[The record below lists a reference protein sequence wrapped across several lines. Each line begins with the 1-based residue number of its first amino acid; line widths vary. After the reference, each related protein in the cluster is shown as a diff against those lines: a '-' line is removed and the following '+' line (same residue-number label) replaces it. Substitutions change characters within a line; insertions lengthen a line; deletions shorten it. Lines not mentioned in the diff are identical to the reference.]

1 MSTTQVKALFEQR
14 SHAANELR
22 SMYDAAGDAELTA
35 EQTQTEERLNG
46 AISAADERINALLTM
61 SAGEERAAEAYTS
74 LGAEERQA
82 ETEPTVTDAD
92 RLRSIGSGEARSAE
106 FFSDEFRGTAA
117 HVKGTAGLG
126 GNTVPTSFY
135 DTLVES
141 MIDVSTVLAANATVL
156 RTAGGEKIQVP
167 TATAYPQAALVNEG
181 NQIGRQDAT
190 FGQVDLDAFKYAFVM
205 QASSELVADTGVN
218 IVEFLARRGGEALG
232 NSVGAAF
239 INGTGS
245 SQPRGI
251 LAASGG
257 LATQQARSTSVANG
271 FNYDDV
277 ITLIHSVLRPY
288 RNGGVFIANDSVVA
302 QLRRL
307 REGTGTGQ
315 YLWQPSLQA
324 GAPDTLAGYPVLT
337 DPAMPTAQTNG
348 TKGLVFGNI
357 NKAVMVRFAG
367 PVRVESSTDFAFDTD
382 FTTWRFIVRVDSE
395 VVDPNAA
402 KALTYLT

>member
-35 EQTQTEERLNG
+35 EQTQTEERLNS
-46 AISAADERINALLTM
+46 AITAADERISALLTL
-61 SAGEERAAEAYTS
+61 SAGEERAAEAFTS
-74 LGAEERQA
+74 LGAEERRD
-82 ETEPTVTDAD
+82 ETPVVSDAD
-92 RLRSIGSGEARSAE
+92 KLRSIARGEARSAE

-117 HVKGTAGLG
+117 QVKGTAGVG

-141 MIDVSTVLAANATVL
+141 MIDVSSVLAANATVI

-167 TATAYPQAALVNEG
+167 TATAYQQAALVTEG
-181 NQIGRQDAT
+181 TPIGRQDIT
-190 FGQVDLDAFKYAFVM
+190 FGQTDLDAFKYAFVM
-205 QASSELVADTGVN
+205 QASSELVDDTGVN
-218 IVEFLARRGGEALG
+218 IVELFARRGGEALG
-232 NSVGAAF
+232 NALGAAF

-245 SQPRGI
+245 AQPRGI

-257 LATQQARSTSVANG
+257 IATQGARPTSVANG

-277 ITLIHSVLRPY
+277 LTLVHSVLRPY

-315 YLWQPSLQA
+315 YLWQPSLTA
-324 GAPDTLAGYPVLT
+324 GSPDTLAGYPVLT

-357 NKAVMVRFAG
+357 NKAVIVRFAG

-382 FTTWRFIVRVDSE
+382 FTTWRFIVRADSE
-395 VVDPNAA
+395 VVDVNAA
-402 KALTYLT
+402 KALTYAT